1 VALTFYMDV
10 HSPAAIS
17 EGLRR
22 RHVDVLTSQDDG
34 RREVDD
40 TELLQRATDL
50 GRVLFSQ
57 DQDLLRI
64 ARQWQSASRLF
75 AGLVFAPQQGLSIGQ
90 CIEDLEL
97 LALCCTESEV
107 ANRVIFLPLL

>member
-1 VALTFYMDV
+1 VTDAV
-10 HSPAAIS
+10 IKAHIPAAIA

-22 RHVDVLTSQDDG
+22 RHVDVLTSQGDG
-34 RREVDD
+34 TREVDD
-40 TELLQRATDL
+40 TELLQRATAL

-64 ARQWQSASRLF
+64 ASQWQSASRRF
-75 AGLVFAPQQGLSIGQ
+75 AGLVFAPQQGLSLGQ

-97 LALCCTESEV
+97 LAQCCTESGV
-107 ANRVIFLPLL
+107 VNRVIFLSFL